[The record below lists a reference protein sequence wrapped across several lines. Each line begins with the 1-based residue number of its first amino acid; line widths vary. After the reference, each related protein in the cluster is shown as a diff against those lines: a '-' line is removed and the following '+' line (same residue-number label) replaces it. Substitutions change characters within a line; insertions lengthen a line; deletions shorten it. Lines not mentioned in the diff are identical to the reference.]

1 MIYFDTAYLLK
12 CYIKEAG
19 WEEVRAL
26 ARKDELIACSAYGK
40 TELYAA
46 LHRKLRE
53 GEVTGKQLTTIFRQI
68 DLDDSQ
74 HLWNWLSLT
83 ESIMSSVVGSFRML
97 PESVFVRTAD
107 AVHLVTAKT
116 NGFSY
121 IYSNDTHLLAA
132 APHFGLEGRN
142 IIRPVR

>member
-12 CYIKEAG
+12 CYIKEVG

-26 ARKDELIACSAYGK
+26 AQQREMVACSAYGK
-40 TELYAA
+40 MELHAA

-53 GEVTGKQLTTIFRQI
+53 GEVTGRQLTTIFGQLE
-68 DLDDSQ
+68 LDESQ
-74 HLWNWLSLT
+74 RLWTWLSLT
-83 ESIMSSVVGSFRML
+83 EFIMVSVVDSFRTL
-97 PESVFVRTAD
+97 PDRVFVRTAD

-116 NGFSY
+116 NGFSD

-132 APHFGLEGRN
+132 APHFGLEGKN
-142 IIRPVR
+142 IIDPV

>member
-12 CYIKEAG
+12 CYVKDAG
-19 WEEVRAL
+19 WEEVHAL
-26 ARKDELIACSAYGK
+26 ARKEELIACSAYGK
-40 TELYAA
+40 MELYAA
-46 LHRKLRE
+46 LHRKRRE
-53 GEVTGKQLTTIFRQI
+53 GEVTGKQLTIIFRQI

-116 NGFSY
+116 NGLSH
-121 IYSNDTHLLAA
+121 IYSSDTHLLAA
-132 APHFGLEGRN
+132 APYFGLEGRN
-142 IIRPVR
+142 IIHPFR